1 MPRRAGNLIS
11 RVGSDRG
18 RRLESQQMLIA
29 FRGLGDVAGLL
40 PTQLQ
45 LLAAAVDFPLEMSVL
60 LLVDEAAKNLWRT
73 SNMS

>member
-1 MPRRAGNLIS
+1 
-11 RVGSDRG
+11 
-18 RRLESQQMLIA
+18 MLIA

-45 LLAAAVDFPLEMSVL
+45 LLAAAVDFPLETSVL
-60 LLVDEAAKNLWRT
+60 LLVDEATKNLWRT

>member
-1 MPRRAGNLIS
+1 
-11 RVGSDRG
+11 
-18 RRLESQQMLIA
+18 MLIA

-40 PTQLQ
+40 PTQQQ

-60 LLVDEAAKNLWRT
+60 LLVDEATKNLWRT